1 MQDVVKQNVRRQR
14 SSKRRRRRTR
24 THRTYIFLVIVLVIG
39 LAAALSMTLFF
50 NITEIVVN
58 NETDTPDEQIVELSG
73 IRYQDNLIRLDTVIA
88 AERVRAN
95 IAYAEKVTVKR
106 RFPSTVEINVERAV
120 PVANITQSYG

>member
-1 MQDVVKQNVRRQR
+1 M
-14 SSKRRRRRTR
+14 
-24 THRTYIFLVIVLVIG
+24 LVIG

-120 PVANITQSYG
+120 PVANITAGLDMFWLDVVMTYAISTGTSHVTASSM